1 MKLRKAIQ
9 LAAAGTMY
17 GMASASMALPSLG
30 GFTTDALDNVTATCP
45 AGFTCA
51 STPIT
56 DAGFLQR
63 ILTEDTSGRKFIQN
77 ILTEGVTTDGG
88 STFAGDSGF
97 ADENF
102 VEMGGTGGIISR
114 QALAESDGV
123 ETFKSTAVNYAGAFR
138 AVDGTG
144 ITINQS
150 VAEVAGG
157 MSTTFELV
165 EFDDSANG
173 SNVSAQTTIT
183 GHVGEAEFSGD
194 FGFRTLVIEDTSG
207 TYTTANYKKL
217 DVDATLLGDVNQ
229 TVALRER
236 TGAAVADPGYM
247 VPSDGSNTSWSAND
261 TVVNLIIEQ
270 TTAGAGVF
278 GLNDFANETTGGAQG
293 IDSFSDANA
302 SSFQS
307 VSSASDPF
315 APIFP

>member
-1 MKLRKAIQ
+1 MKLRKAIK
-9 LAAAGTMY
+9 LAAAGAMFGAT
-17 GMASASMALPSLG
+17 SAAMALPSLG
-30 GFTTDALDNVTATCP
+30 GFTTDASDNVTATCP
-45 AGFTCA
+45 VGFTCA

-77 ILTEGVTTDGG
+77 ILTEGVTADGG
-88 STFAGDSGF
+88 ATFAGDSGF

-138 AVDGTG
+138 NVDGTG

-236 TGAAVADPGYM
+236 TGAAVADAGTM
-247 VPSDGSNTSWSAND
+247 IPSDGSNTSWSAND

-302 SSFQS
+302 SSFQT